1 MSDSLQLKVQYEEN
15 ERENAATAREDPIA
29 EDTTETSS
37 PPEDESYSRWLTHH
51 SEGLRLLQKQYSSS
65 AIAELIHSASFIG
78 NIKDQTLRRHCE
90 AELFCNL
97 GKGYADIFEKDKSV
111 ECFNHSINVARD
123 LGDETL
129 ERVAQNAKCDAY
141 ADFTSGPTVEGASVD

>member
-1 MSDSLQLKVQYEEN
+1 MSDSLQFKAQYEEN

-37 PPEDESYSRWLTHH
+37 PPEDESYSRWLTPH
-51 SEGLRLLQKQYSSS
+51 SEGLRLLKKQYSSS